1 MNILQALLTEGMKGE
16 PLPYMPRLDWVNTS
30 LLFLCIFMVC
40 YVLSKERS
48 HLQQQIRYFFS
59 AKERGSFFDDAT
71 ATDMR
76 HTLVLIFHTC
86 ILLGF
91 CAYHYCTHSFP
102 ALLNEVNHALLLGIF
117 VLVMIVYM
125 LAKWGIYSFVNWVFF
140 DKTRNMLWVNS
151 YFFIIIWLGLVL
163 LPVILLSVYFSLLPP
178 TSFLLIALAVFL
190 AKILLFYK
198 CFSNFFQRIHGL
210 FHLILYFCTLEILP
224 DLLLWK
230 GIILSCNNL
239 ILNI

>member
-1 MNILQALLTEGMKGE
+1 MNMLLTLLAGGMKGK
-16 PLPYMPRLDWVNTS
+16 PIHYMPHLDWVNTS
-30 LLFLCIFMVC
+30 LLFLCAVIVC
-40 YVLSKERS
+40 YVLSKEKK
-48 HLQQQIRYFFS
+48 HLQQQIRYFLS
-59 AKERGSFFDDAT
+59 SKERGSFFDDAT
-71 ATDMR
+71 ATDMK
-76 HTLVLIFHTC
+76 HTIALILHTC
-86 ILLGF
+86 ILSGF
-91 CAYHYCTHSFP
+91 CTYHYCTYSFP
-102 ALLNEVNHALLLGIF
+102 ALLDKVNHAILLGIF
-117 VLVMIVYM
+117 IGVMIVYM
-125 LAKWGIYSFVNWVFF
+125 LVKWGIYSFVNWIFF